1 MPDLTSRSTLQAET
15 AHAIVNWIV
24 QNELPAGYH
33 LKEQHLGSVFRLS
46 RSPVRGALDLLR
58 EHGIVE
64 QRPDRGFF
72 LAISGRNLGDRP
84 PALPASSSDEL
95 YRVIATEWFNGAIP
109 DSVSTAELVRRYGGP
124 GVDVSRVLK
133 RLTDDGVI
141 KRLSGKG
148 WRLGPNLATSRAFYD
163 SYRFRLTIEPAAILL
178 DTFRLNQPLAAR
190 SRRRHEELLARNNN
204 ATVAEMADADLE
216 FHHLIAVSC
225 DNEFFA
231 QAIERQNVLRRLT
244 EILTTPD
251 SNRLHVS
258 CQEHLNILNAL
269 EGGRQEVAA
278 ALMREH
284 LTISQNFSPAFAKP
298 VATIRAQKSNSGS
311 QS

>member
-1 MPDLTSRSTLQAET
+1 MPDTTSRSALQAET
-15 AHAIVNWIV
+15 AHAIVGWIV

-33 LKEQHLGSVFRLS
+33 LKELYLGSVFRLS

-64 QRPDRGFF
+64 QRRDRGFF
-72 LAISGRNLGDRP
+72 LSISGRDLGDRP
-84 PALPASSSDEL
+84 PPLPASSSDEL
-95 YRVIATEWFNGAIP
+95 YRVIATEWFDGEIP
-109 DSVSTAELVRRYGGP
+109 DSVSTAELVRRYGRP
-124 GVDVSRVLK
+124 GADISRVLK
-133 RLTDDGVI
+133 RLADDGVI
-141 KRLSGKG
+141 KRLAGKG

-190 SRRRHEELLARNNN
+190 SRRRHEELLAHKSG
-204 ATVAEMADADLE
+204 ATVAEMVDADLE
-216 FHHLIAVSC
+216 FHHLVAVSC

-251 SNRLHVS
+251 SDRLHVS
-258 CQEHLNILNAL
+258 CQEHLGML
-269 EGGRQEVAA
+269 EAFESGRQEVAA

-284 LTISQNFSPAFAKP
+284 LTISQNFSPIFAKP
-298 VATIRAQKSNSGS
+298 AVTVRALRPDNGLKI
-311 QS
+311 

>member
-1 MPDLTSRSTLQAET
+1 MPDSTSRSALQAET
-15 AHAIVNWIV
+15 AHAIVSWIV

-33 LKEQHLGSVFRLS
+33 LKEQHLGSVFLVS

-72 LAISGRNLGDRP
+72 LSISGRDLGDRP
-84 PALPASSSDEL
+84 PALPAASSDEL
-95 YRVIATEWFNGAIP
+95 YRIIATEWFNGEIP
-109 DSVSTAELVRRYGGP
+109 HSVSTAELARRYGGS
-124 GVDVSRVLK
+124 GVDIGRVLK
-133 RLTDDGVI
+133 RLADDGVI
-141 KRLSGKG
+141 MRLAGKG
-148 WRLGPNLATSRAFYD
+148 WRLGPNLATSQAFHD
-163 SYRFRLTIEPAAILL
+163 SYRFRLTIEPATILL

-190 SRRRHEELLARNNN
+190 SRRRHEKLLALRSA
-204 ATVAEMADADLE
+204 ATVADMADADLE
-216 FHHLIAVSC
+216 FHHLIAVSGN
-225 DNEFFA
+225 NEFFA

-258 CQEHLNILNAL
+258 CQEHLRILEAL
-269 EGGRQEVAA
+269 ESGRQDVAA

-284 LTISQNFSPAFAKP
+284 LTISRTFSPAFAEP
-298 VATIRAQKSNSGS
+298 AAVSAPGLDGGS
-311 QS
+311 KT